1 MNQAGKLKL
10 VSPNTND
17 LVRDQDGLFNLP
29 GTQAAVDAKV
39 RVVQGAVELGNVN
52 VAQSMVE
59 IISQTR
65 MNDLNIRSIQAD
77 DQNARSAVSLLSL
90 SKS

>member
-1 MNQAGKLKL
+1 MLFR
-10 VSPNTND
+10 SPKD

-29 GTQAAVDAKV
+29 GTQADVDGRV
-39 RVVQGAVELGNVN
+39 RVVQAAIELGNVN

-59 IISQTR
+59 VISQTR
-65 MNDLNIRSIQAD
+65 LNDLNIRSIQTAN
-77 DQNARSAVSLLSL
+77 QNAQSAISLVSL